1 MMFMKSKFWPWVPRI
16 VVIILFFIILIWF
29 EVIGLF
35 WGFLGIAIVFLIYS
49 YYVVGQNRSL
59 DLGKSRN
66 QKFQLTPIFEQLFD
80 DAPFPIVQVSR
91 DSELILGNRLI
102 FDKIGKLENFVSTPN
117 RIADWLAEKDQEKLL
132 NAINESLSKRV
143 TQSVDVEFISQ
154 SQSQSATIYVLT
166 SNQLAIE
173 NESVLLFIFETT
185 QFRNLEVQFAQSQ
198 KMQAIGQLAG
208 GIAHDFNNVLTAII
222 GAVDLLLANHRNT
235 DPSFQDIMSIK
246 NNANRAS
253 ALVRQLLAFSRRQT
267 LIPTEI
273 DVNDR
278 LSDLV
283 HLLQSLLGEKISVQI
298 TSGKNLW
305 PIMADATQF
314 DQVLINL
321 AVNARDA
328 MPNGGKLTI
337 RVENVPQKALNKFA
351 DVSNVEKGD
360 YILLEVTDSGTGM
373 SKELTEKI
381 FEPFF
386 TTKEVGEGTGLG
398 LSTVYGIVDQSSG
411 YIFPESQEGQ
421 GTSFKIFLPRYKPG
435 KRVTSGESE
444 LENIAKIDLT
454 GSATILLVEDDESV
468 RFFAK
473 RALTSR
479 GYTVLEA
486 ATGAE
491 ALNIM
496 NNTELDIALI
506 VSDVVMPEMD
516 GPTLLTEIRKTKPNL
531 KVIFISGYA
540 KDAFENKL
548 AGDEEFIFLAKPF
561 TLKELSATVKDVL
574 G

>member
-1 MMFMKSKFWPWVPRI
+1 MKFIKSNFWPWVPRI
-16 VVIILFFIILIWF
+16 FVFILIFIILNWF

-35 WGFLGIAIVFLIYS
+35 WGFLGIVTVFLIYS
-49 YYVVGQNRSL
+49 YYVVGQNRSS
-59 DLGKSRN
+59 DLGVSRN

-91 DSELILGNRLI
+91 DSELILGNGLI
-102 FDKIGKLENFVSTPN
+102 FDKIGKMENFVSTPN
-117 RIADWLAEKDQEKLL
+117 RIADWLAQKDQEKLL
-132 NAINESLSKRV
+132 NAINETLSKRV
-143 TQSVDVEFISQ
+143 PQSVDVEFISQ
-154 SQSQSATIYVLT
+154 SQNQSATIYALT
-166 SNQLAIE
+166 SNQLAKA

-351 DVSNVEKGD
+351 DVSNVKKGD

-444 LENIAKIDLT
+444 LENVAKIDLT

-473 RALTSR
+473 RALSSR

-486 ATGAE
+486 SSGAE

-516 GPTLLTEIRKTKPNL
+516 GPTLLTEIRKTKPNI

-561 TLKELSATVKDVL
+561 TLKELSATVKEVL

>member
-1 MMFMKSKFWPWVPRI
+1 MKFIKSNFWPWVPRI
-16 VVIILFFIILIWF
+16 IVVILIFIILDWI
-29 EVIGLF
+29 EVVGFF
-35 WGFLGIAIVFLIYS
+35 WGFLGIAVVFLIYS
-49 YYVVGQNRSL
+49 QYFVGQNRSS
-59 DLGKSRN
+59 DLGESHKQEYN
-66 QKFQLTPIFEQLFD
+66 LTPIFEQLFA
-80 DAPFPIVQVSR
+80 DAPFPIVQVSP
-91 DSELILGNRLI
+91 DSELILGNGLI
-102 FDKIGKLENFVSTPN
+102 FDKIGKIEDFVSTPN
-117 RIADWLAEKDQEKLL
+117 RIAEWLVEKDQVKLL
-132 NAINESLSKRV
+132 SAIDETLSSRV
-143 TQSVDVEFISQ
+143 PQSVDVEFISQ
-154 SQSQSATIYVLT
+154 SQSQSATIYVIT
-166 SNQLAIE
+166 VNQFTNAGV
-173 NESVLLFIFETT
+173 SVLLFIFETT
-185 QFRNLEVQFAQSQ
+185 QFRNLEIQFAQSQ

-321 AVNARDA
+321 AINARDA
-328 MPNGGKLTI
+328 MPNGGKLAI
-337 RVENVPQKALNKFA
+337 RVENVPQKALNKFV
-351 DVSNVEKGD
+351 DVSNLKNGD

-398 LSTVYGIVDQSSG
+398 LSTVYGIVDQSGG

-421 GTSFKIFLPRYKPG
+421 GTSFKIFLPRHKPD
-435 KRVTSGESE
+435 KKAVSGELE
-444 LENIAKIDLT
+444 LENVAKIDLT

-486 ATGAE
+486 SSGAE

-496 NNTELDIALI
+496 SNTELDIALI

-516 GPTLLTEIRKTKPNL
+516 GPTLLTEIRKTKPNI

-548 AGDEEFIFLAKPF
+548 AGDEEFIFLVKPF
-561 TLKELSATVKDVL
+561 TLKELSATVKEVL

>member
-1 MMFMKSKFWPWVPRI
+1 MKFLKFNFWPWVPRI
-16 VVIILFFIILIWF
+16 FVVILIFIILNWF

-35 WGFLGIAIVFLIYS
+35 WGFLGIGIVFLIYS
-49 YYVVGQNRSL
+49 HYVVGQNRSS
-59 DLGKSRN
+59 DLGESRN

-102 FDKIGKLENFVSTPN
+102 FDKIGKMENFVSTPN

-132 NAINESLSKRV
+132 NAINETLSKRV
-143 TQSVDVEFISQ
+143 PQSVDVEFISQ

-166 SNQLAIE
+166 SNQLVKA

-351 DVSNVEKGD
+351 DVSNVKKGD

-444 LENIAKIDLT
+444 LENVAKIDLT

-486 ATGAE
+486 SSGAE

-516 GPTLLTEIRKTKPNL
+516 GPTLLTEIRKTKPNI

-548 AGDEEFIFLAKPF
+548 AGDEEFVFLAKPF

>member
-1 MMFMKSKFWPWVPRI
+1 MKFIKSNFWPWVPRI
-16 VVIILFFIILIWF
+16 FVVILIFIILNWF

-49 YYVVGQNRSL
+49 YYVVGQNRSS
-59 DLGKSRN
+59 DLGESRN

-132 NAINESLSKRV
+132 NAINETLSKRV
-143 TQSVDVEFISQ
+143 PQSVDVEFISQ

-166 SNQLAIE
+166 SNQLTKA

-444 LENIAKIDLT
+444 LENVAKIDLT

-486 ATGAE
+486 SSGAE

-516 GPTLLTEIRKTKPNL
+516 GPTLLTEIRKTKPNI

-548 AGDEEFIFLAKPF
+548 AGDEEFVFLAKPF